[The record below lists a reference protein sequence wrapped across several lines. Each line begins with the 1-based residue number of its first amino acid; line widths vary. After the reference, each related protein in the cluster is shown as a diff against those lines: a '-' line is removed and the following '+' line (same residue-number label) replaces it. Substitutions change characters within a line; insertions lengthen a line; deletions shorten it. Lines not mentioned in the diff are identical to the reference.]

1 MKVFSPSCFC
11 FDSMPNKTWQGV
23 SKKIDTMSSQL
34 AERGKL
40 NSRPSMKNWGCCPCA
55 IESDVYRRPKYSAKA
70 EVFYYLAFGFG
81 HQSFILSIWPSALA
95 ESEITA
101 SVILCIELSC
111 IVLPVNKKWKR
122 ILWTE
127 LRIDGEVYINNSELI
142 LNNLWVLY
150 MGSLVHLRMQHASY
164 W

>member
-55 IESDVYRRPKYSAKA
+55 IELHSLTCKQKMEENFMNWAQNWWWSLYN
-70 EVFYYLAFGFG
+70 F
-81 HQSFILSIWPSALA
+81 
-95 ESEITA
+95 
-101 SVILCIELSC
+101 
-111 IVLPVNKKWKR
+111 
-122 ILWTE
+122 
-127 LRIDGEVYINNSELI
+127 ELI

-150 MGSLVHLRMQHASY
+150 MEVWFTLECIMHLIDKFPRRADANASQKLTSNVI
-164 W
+164 